1 MHDVKR
7 AVTHDDLFLTRPR
20 ADNCSDLGRA
30 PDLVADEL
38 ATGVIHHC
46 SPLSRQGPEPT
57 GSRLGDRFRIPERC
71 LAPVVDLG
79 EDAPHALL
87 EAHLLRPAEI
97 APDLGNIGEGAIRL
111 ARTLGNVDDRPT
123 EQFDEAVDRLRI
135 ARSPVPHL
143 AVLVGLGGHLES
155 FGYVGDVEEIPRLP
169 SVAHDGEGL
178 ICELLLEKYAEY
190 GAVGA

>member
-20 ADNCSDLGRA
+20 ADNCGDLGRA

-57 GSRLGDRFRIPERC
+57 GSRLGDRFWIPERC
-71 LAPVVDLG
+71 LAPIVDLSQ
-79 EDAPHALL
+79 DAPYALL

-97 APDLGNIGEGAIRL
+97 APDLGNVGEGAVRL
-111 ARTLGNVDDRPT
+111 TRPLRNVDDRPPQ
-123 EQFDEAVDRLRI
+123 QFDQAIDRLRI
-135 ARSPVPHL
+135 ARSQVPDL
-143 AVLVGLGGHLES
+143 AGLVGLGGHPKS
-155 FGYVGDVEEIPRLP
+155 FR
-169 SVAHDGEGL
+169 
-178 ICELLLEKYAEY
+178 
-190 GAVGA
+190 